1 MEPTRTD
8 DYGARSV
15 STCTP
20 HHVVD
25 GLPADAVHDDTSS
38 MRLAPHPTTSDSHA
52 EGSPEALEFWIA
64 LAAGEP
70 VWADPDDEVSPIERM
85 AASIELFALATC
97 ITIIWTGALMRGEPS
112 TGFTAVAPWL
122 ATTALLFMMVRPVRL
137 VLEFRR
143 QAQLW
148 PSFAARVDL
157 ITITVASMMPSSPM
171 FGLMSMWP
179 LAVALGIEAALCSW
193 ALGFNVEPVRWW
205 TNFLRSPLHMGVVGG
220 VAASV
225 LYLGISDAAATVI
238 PIYVVINLCV
248 LGSASVALLLDR
260 FRTDLDERRH
270 EEVSAAAA
278 AEHRQSAH
286 WLHDDVSAELKL
298 IELKLRNGS
307 FESDDVAA
315 ALSELDHHLRLRQL
329 DELYQSGT
337 VRLAEILQPFVRNAQ
352 SRGISITAVPTFDDA
367 SAIVDERLGR
377 LFGRAVAVTAAN
389 AMLAGAAELGFVV
402 HSDDTSIVL
411 SVSDDAGGFDLA
423 SVPAGRGLWQLGQE
437 LGSANISVEPCGK
450 GSTVTVVMRR
460 HLGDT
465 RANLGAGSVT

>member
-1 MEPTRTD
+1 MKV
-8 DYGARSV
+8 AQ
-15 STCTP
+15 
-20 HHVVD
+20 
-25 GLPADAVHDDTSS
+25 DDTST
-38 MRLAPHPTTSDSHA
+38 MRLASHPTTSDSHA

-70 VWADPDDEVSPIERM
+70 VWADPDDDVSPVERM
-85 AASIELFALATC
+85 AASIGLFALATC
-97 ITIIWTGALMRGEPS
+97 ITITWTGALMRSEPS

-122 ATTALLFMMVRPVRL
+122 ATTTLLIMMVRPIRL

-148 PSFAARVDL
+148 RSFVARIAL
-157 ITITVASMMPSSPM
+157 ITITVACMMPLSPL
-171 FGLMSMWP
+171 FGLMSMWL
-179 LAVALGIEAALCSW
+179 LAVALGVEAALCAW
-193 ALGFNVEPVRWW
+193 ALGFDVEPVRWW
-205 TNFLRSPLHMGVVGG
+205 TNFLRSPLHMGVAGG

-225 LYLGISDAAATVI
+225 LYLGIGDAVATVI
-238 PIYVVINLCV
+238 PIYIIIDLCV
-248 LGSASVALLLDR
+248 LGSAYVALVLDR
-260 FRTDLDERRH
+260 FRTDLDNRH
-270 EEVSAAAA
+270 QEAISAAAA

-307 FESDDVAA
+307 FGSDDIAV

-352 SRGISITAVPTFDDA
+352 SQGISITAVPTFDDA

-389 AMLAGAAELGFVV
+389 AMLAGATELGFVV
-402 HSDDTSIVL
+402 HSDVANIVL
-411 SVSDDAGGFDLA
+411 SVTDNAGGFDLRT
-423 SVPAGRGLWQLGQE
+423 VPAGRGLWQLGQE
-437 LGSANISVEPCGK
+437 LGTADISAEPYGK
-450 GSTVTVVMRR
+450 GSAVTVVMRR
-460 HLGDT
+460 HLSDT
-465 RANLGAGSVT
+465 QANSRGGSAP